1 MTASTPT
8 TAHPGLDAAIL
19 DYNGVIGLQPT
30 TDQWL
35 HLARTALWPED
46 DLPTFQH
53 AFWNARPAYDAG
65 QLSDLA
71 YWATVLG
78 HHPGARRLGE
88 LRDADTDMWT
98 STDDRVVEVLEHTH
112 ASGLPLVLLS
122 NAPRHLSNVLDRHPW
137 RRLMTHALYSARLQV
152 CKPDPAAY
160 QHALNATG
168 AADPDRVLFVD
179 DRADNCHAARCLG
192 LRTLHYT
199 GRSTDLAAALHPA
212 N

>member
-1 MTASTPT
+1 MTPT
-8 TAHPGLDAAIL
+8 TAHAGLDAVIL

-30 TDQWL
+30 TAQWL
-35 HLARTALWPED
+35 RLARTALWPED
-46 DLPTFQH
+46 DLPAFQN
-53 AFWNARPAYDAG
+53 AFRNARPAYDAG
-65 QLSDLA
+65 HLSDLA

-78 HHPGARRLGE
+78 HHPGARRLRE

-98 STDDRVVEVLEHTH
+98 STDDHVVEVLEYAH

-122 NAPRHLSNVLDRHPW
+122 NAPRHLSDILDGHPW
-137 RRLMTHALYSARLQV
+137 RCLMTHAFYSARLQV

-160 QHALNATG
+160 QHAMNATG
-168 AADPDRVLFVD
+168 TADPHRVLFVD
-179 DRADNCHAARCLG
+179 DRADNCHAARRLG

-199 GRSTDLAAALHPA
+199 GRPTDLAAALQTP

>member
-8 TAHPGLDAAIL
+8 TAHPELDAAIL

-35 HLARTALWPED
+35 RLARTALWPED
-46 DLPTFQH
+46 DLPAFQH

-78 HHPGARRLGE
+78 HHPGARRLRE
-88 LRDADTDMWT
+88 LREADTDMWT

-168 AADPDRVLFVD
+168 AAGPDRVLFVD
-179 DRADNCHAARCLG
+179 DRADNCHAARRLG

>member
-1 MTASTPT
+1 MTSHTS
-8 TAHPGLDAAIL
+8 DAGVDAVIL

-35 HLARTALWPED
+35 RLTRTALWSED
-46 DLPTFQH
+46 DLPAFQR

-78 HHPGARRLGE
+78 HHPGARRLRG

-98 STDDRVVEVLEHTH
+98 STDNRVVEVLHHTH
-112 ASGLPLVLLS
+112 ESGLPMLLLS

-160 QHALNATG
+160 QHAMNATG
-168 AADPDRVLFVD
+168 TADPHRILFVD
-179 DRADNCHAARCLG
+179 DRADNCRAARRLG

-199 GRSTDLAAALHPA
+199 GRPADLAAALESP

>member
-1 MTASTPT
+1 MTPA
-8 TAHPGLDAAIL
+8 TAQAGLDAVIL

-35 HLARTALWPED
+35 RLAHTALRPED
-46 DLPTFQH
+46 LPAFQN
-53 AFWNARPAYDAG
+53 AFWNARCAYDAG

-78 HHPGARRLGE
+78 HHPGARRLRE

-98 STDDRVVEVLEHTH
+98 STDDRVVEVLEYAHE
-112 ASGLPLVLLS
+112 SSLPLVLLS
-122 NAPRHLSNVLDRHPW
+122 NAPRHLSDVLDRHPW
-137 RRLMTHALYSARLQV
+137 RRLMTHAFYSARLQV

-160 QHALNATG
+160 QHAMNATG
-168 AADPDRVLFVD
+168 VRDPQRVLFVD
-179 DRADNCHAARCLG
+179 DRADNCHAARRLG

-199 GRSTDLAAALHPA
+199 GRPTDLAAALQSP

>member
-1 MTASTPT
+1 MTPT
-8 TAHPGLDAAIL
+8 TAQAGLDAVIL

-35 HLARTALWPED
+35 CLARTALWPED
-46 DLPTFQH
+46 DLSAFQH
-53 AFWNARPAYDAG
+53 AFWTARSAYDAG

-78 HHPGARRLGE
+78 HHPGARRLRE

-98 STDDRVVEVLEHTH
+98 FTDDRVVEVLDH
-112 ASGLPLVLLS
+112 AHESGLPLVLLS
-122 NAPRHLSNVLDRHPW
+122 NAPRHLSDVLDRHPW
-137 RRLMTHALYSARLQV
+137 RRLMTHAFYPARIQV

-160 QHALNATG
+160 QHAMNATG
-168 AADPDRVLFVD
+168 AADPHRVLFVD
-179 DRADNCHAARCLG
+179 DRADNCRAARRLG

-199 GRSTDLAAALHPA
+199 GHPTDLATALQPP